1 MTITVR
7 KMKNNTNL
15 SNNYGEDRNYEG
27 IIRNSRSLVLIVRNF
42 VAFEKGKEILNFHK
56 YIIMIQL
63 TPFLPF
69 EPKPSNCIYFICQVT
84 DVHVLL
90 FTCLFYI

>member
-15 SNNYGEDRNYEG
+15 SKNYGEDRNYEW
-27 IIRNSRSLVLIVRNF
+27 IIRNSRSLVLRVRNF
-42 VAFEKGKEILNFHK
+42 VAFEKDKEILNFHK

-69 EPKPSNCIYFICQVT
+69 
-84 DVHVLL
+84 
-90 FTCLFYI
+90 